1 MTLTSSNN
9 YYTYRDGRI
18 LLDLDAST
26 GIYRRIEL
34 GQNSDGSIAFS
45 RNEGCFYWRT
55 GTGVDASLGTQLLLD
70 NDVPRWASS
79 GLFQALEIFRV
90 DTVDSI
96 VSMTRFDNTS
106 GWNYA
111 FCPYMSVPDT
121 YCAGLDNGNIF
132 YYPPLTADQQVQLLA
147 EAILIR
153 TQFNYVSSSRADFE
167 NQWAQ
172 IDSSLTETSSD
183 AFLYIVVGSADVPLF
198 IDQAWHNYLTRARTH
213 MPDVTSNKMR
223 YICYPGSESV
233 TLTNGSLGR
242 IFGEICY
249 TSGVYSFTQE

>member
-1 MTLTSSNN
+1 MQKLRLILTLTLAVTDSANDRGMKQKIISPLLFGFSPRVCLFTLFALFALFISACNAPPGSTVAQTAEQCLGVYYTTDADGNLYKWNQFHTVNDSTCLTENLSLSQWQITSQKFVKHLVKCVPQSASQFMTLTSSNN

-55 GTGVDASLGTQLLLD
+55 GTGVDASFGTQLLLD

-96 VSMTRFDNTS
+96 VSMTRFEE
-106 GWNYA
+106 
-111 FCPYMSVPDT
+111 M
-121 YCAGLDNGNIF
+121 
-132 YYPPLTADQQVQLLA
+132 
-147 EAILIR
+147 
-153 TQFNYVSSSRADFE
+153 TQ
-167 NQWAQ
+167 
-172 IDSSLTETSSD
+172 I
-183 AFLYIVVGSADVPLF
+183 
-198 IDQAWHNYLTRARTH
+198 
-213 MPDVTSNKMR
+213 
-223 YICYPGSESV
+223 
-233 TLTNGSLGR
+233 
-242 IFGEICY
+242 
-249 TSGVYSFTQE
+249 